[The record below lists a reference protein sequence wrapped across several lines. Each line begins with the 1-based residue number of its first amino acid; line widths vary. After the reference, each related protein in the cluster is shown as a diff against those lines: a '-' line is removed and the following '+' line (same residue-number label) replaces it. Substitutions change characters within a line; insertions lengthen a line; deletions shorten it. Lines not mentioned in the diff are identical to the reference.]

1 MKTSPR
7 ALNVKNNWR
16 NKLLTW
22 EAEYSQ
28 FKGKR
33 AEITPLDLGMG
44 LMRSGE
50 GMPIG
55 KIKQDDKQV
64 TVLLKEKS
72 GEVKIS

>member
-7 ALNVKNNWR
+7 ALTVKNNWR
-16 NKLLTW
+16 NKLLAW
-22 EAEYSQ
+22 EADYSQ
-28 FKGKR
+28 AKGRR
-33 AEITPLDLGMG
+33 ANISPVDLGTG

-64 TVLLKEKS
+64 TVLLKEK
-72 GEVKIS
+72 GNERKTN